1 MESRGWTASD
11 EKLRKNWSPLGRTM
25 NHEKA
30 MPDRKRLK
38 DVGTKKKSRRF
49 SWVVKA
55 GTKKAQN
62 S

>member
-1 MESRGWTASD
+1 
-11 EKLRKNWSPLGRTM
+11 M

-30 MPDRKRLK
+30 MPDRKRVS
-38 DVGTKKKSRRF
+38 DVGTRKKSSRF

-62 S
+62 SIKKNRRGDDGAGS